1 LVTEDYRRQR
11 LGQVIAVVGVAGAVV
26 TGTQQAGAGQVRGG
40 RLPAG
45 GGSDLAVE
53 RVVGVGRGTVVGQVA
68 GGIIDPTIDW
78 LAASFPELFYTV
90 FTFLSSHNHIKPVIF
105 WILYTSR

>member
-1 LVTEDYRRQR
+1 LR
-11 LGQVIAVVGVAGAVV
+11 QVIAVVGVTGAVV
-26 TGTQQAGAGQVRGG
+26 AGTQQAGAGQVRGG

-68 GGIIDPTIDW
+68 GGIIDPTID
-78 LAASFPELFYTV
+78 LVGGV
-90 FTFLSSHNHIKPVIF
+90 FSGV
-105 WILYTSR
+105 ILYCIHVLIEP